1 MGTNDMTKGKS
12 TVEYLDGRTGKT
24 SIAGM
29 SEVRQFSA
37 AECEAL
43 KLVHSGDE
51 GSEDLKAFRNL
62 RTQLMKA
69 GGGKGF
75 ACLVVSVVSG
85 GGSYVASNLAATIA
99 LDASK
104 TSLLVDANI
113 YMPSVDRFLSVPSQF
128 GLTDY
133 LDDNR
138 ITAEDIVYASGVRRM
153 RIIPAGTLREGGTE
167 KIHSHRMR
175 ELFNE
180 IKNRYEDRFIIV
192 DAPSAIDYDAEVRIL
207 SEICDFVLLVVP
219 YGKVTEV
226 DLLSAIEMIG
236 KSNIVGIVY
245 DE

>member
-1 MGTNDMTKGKS
+1 MSKGSS
-12 TVEYLDGRTGKT
+12 TVEYLDGRGSKT
-24 SIAGM
+24 NIAGM

-43 KLVHSGDE
+43 KLVHVGDE

-62 RTQLMKA
+62 RTQLMKVA
-69 GGGKGF
+69 GGKSF

-113 YMPSVDRFLSVPSQF
+113 YSPSVDRFLSVPSQF

-133 LDDNR
+133 LDDGR

-153 RIIPAGTLREGGTE
+153 RIIPAGTHREGGTE

-175 ELFNE
+175 ELFKE
-180 IKNRYEDRFIIV
+180 IKGRYDDRFIIV
-192 DAPSAIDYDAEVRIL
+192 DAPSAVDYDAEVRIL
-207 SEICDFVLLVVP
+207 TEICDFVLLVVP

-236 KSNIVGIVY
+236 RSKIAGVVY